1 MDEVATVDIDSNG
14 TFKYILVKLTST
26 KSEDAASKS
35 SKLIV
40 RGYSW
45 AGYHGM
51 DGYDRTD

>member
-1 MDEVATVDIDSNG
+1 MEGVDFVDIDSNG
-14 TFKYILVKLTST
+14 TFKYILIKLTNR
-26 KSEDAASKS
+26 KSEGSASKG

-51 DGYDRTD
+51 TLPG